1 MKDLVFP
8 FAIATGFAMMGVDTA
23 VTVLP
28 RAALDD
34 FFAVQSVI
42 ATRQGDTAILE
53 VHRQILHPIHMGFN
67 VRIQSLGEKGWHETC
82 AMQAGPILYQPDA
95 ALPEPV
101 TLDWWTWGECPT
113 LPEGKARIVTTWIP
127 EPKGMESVTV
137 VSEVK

>member
-28 RAALDD
+28 RADLGE
-34 FFAVQSVI
+34 FFTVQSLT
-42 ATRQGDTAILE
+42 ATRSGDTATLE
-53 VHRQILHPIHMGFN
+53 VDRQIKHPIHMAFN
-67 VRIQSLGEKGWHETC
+67 VRIQSLGEKGWYETC

-127 EPKGMESVTV
+127 EPKGMAPITAIA
-137 VSEVK
+137 EVK